1 MALSNNTPINSSSG
15 YTAPSAPNG
24 PTLPRPSASSYGDA
38 HGIRTDNGFA
48 SRVYGTGPIDYNHAG
63 RGASYYGPVARVDP
77 TIISASTA
85 NNGGFNHL
93 ILDLP
98 PTFEKLIQASVLAQ
112 PRWWHDR
119 IPRGAFKLFNGTV
132 QETRIYRGGT
142 LKYAGLDQWADID
155 PVPSA
160 TNNPCGTGEYDTVK
174 YGWEALQWSGK
185 KAYWG
190 SDPICLDSLKF
201 SVQIQQQLAMILAT
215 GAEYGIQMQEVWNRD
230 MFIYQSVS
238 FGRSFVMTAEF
249 NGPNSPR
256 YFYAPFTKFVSDAVH
271 NALSDKTGY
280 ANASVQAKPFIVIN
294 GDVDIEPLNFDVL
307 DQVRESL
314 KIRCPQAA
322 VAGGSGEPMFALAV
336 SHDDIERYIRGNEE
350 ERRYWIEANPS
361 ALIAHYGFAPNTF
374 RRWIITNDGNQLRFK
389 LKKFIPAATWN
400 ASDGA
405 NDTVKSYGNVGIE
418 LAGKVTKGVWIA
430 EVVDPLITSTTRI
443 GVGGS
448 PIPEDNPDYYKAE
461 LAIAPIFMNQVFTN
475 QFVPSVTTLG
485 AGTSF
490 GPVTGLNGKWG
501 WVNIKDSTNPEGNV
515 GKFFGKFEIVPR
527 PETHVFHTTSFL
539 YRRCTAALPSVCPAD
554 NAKVN
559 TTAKTTGVKVASGA
573 GKNGD
578 TVVDLVLDAALL
590 GLGIGDEVSLT
601 RAASSS
607 GETAIEAVNATGYV
621 IATPTGT
628 KCTVQLAS
636 ALTGAVDYAA
646 CAIAIV

>member
-1 MALSNNTPINSSSG
+1 MALSNNTPINTTGG
-15 YTAPSAPNG
+15 YVAPGAPYG
-24 PTLPRPSASSYGDA
+24 ATLPKPTASNVGDPA
-38 HGIRTDNGFA
+38 GIMSNNA
-48 SRVYGTGPIDYNHAG
+48 YPSRVYGNGPIDQNYAG
-63 RGASYYGPVARVDP
+63 RGATYYGPVARVDP
-77 TIISASTA
+77 ALISATVA
-85 NNGGFNHL
+85 NNAGFNHL

-119 IPRGAFKLFNGTV
+119 IPRGAYQLFNGTV

-142 LKYAGLDQWADID
+142 LKYAGLDQWSDID

-238 FGRSFVMTAEF
+238 FNRSFVMTSEF
-249 NGPNSPR
+249 NGPASPR
-256 YFYAPFTKFVSDAVH
+256 YFYAPFTKFVPNTVWT
-271 NALSDKTGY
+271 ALTDKTGY
-280 ANASVQAKPFIVIN
+280 ADSSVINKAFIVVN
-294 GDVDIEPLNFDVL
+294 GDVEIEPLNFDVL

-322 VAGGSGEPMFALAV
+322 VAGGAGEAMFALAV
-336 SHDDIERYIRGNEE
+336 SHEDVERYIRGNEE
-350 ERRYWIEANPS
+350 ERKYWIEANPS
-361 ALIAHYGFAPNTF
+361 ALIAHYGFAPSTF

-389 LKKFIPAATWN
+389 LKKFIPAASWTAN
-400 ASDGA
+400 EAS
-405 NDTVKSYGNVGIE
+405 KYGNVG
-418 LAGKVTKGVWIA
+418 LDLVGKVSKGVWIA
-430 EVVDPLITSTTRI
+430 EAVDPLITSTTRI
-443 GVGGS
+443 GIGGS
-448 PIPEDNPDYYKAE
+448 PIPEDNPEYYKAE

-475 QFVPSVTTLG
+475 QFVPTVASLG
-485 AGTSF
+485 SGTSF

-501 WVNIKDSTNPEGNV
+501 WSNVKDSTNPEGNV

-539 YRRCTAALPSVCPAD
+539 YRRCTAALPSLCPAD

-559 TTAKTTGVKVASGA
+559 VTAKTTGVTVASG
-573 GKNGD
+573 
-578 TVVDLVLDAALL
+578 TV
-590 GLGIGDEVSLT
+590 
-601 RAASSS
+601 AAS
-607 GETAIEAVNATGYV
+607 AVNATITLSAPLLGVGIGDTINITKGSGSTAIDKDAYV
-621 IATPTGT
+621 IGTPTVT
-628 KCTVQLAS
+628 TLEIQLAS
-636 ALTGAVDYAA
+636 AIGTSETDLSEAAVTLA
-646 CAIAIV
+646 